1 MGWRWKSAVLLNCT
15 LFDECVMG
23 KLCGYCLKVI
33 KKSHFGSL
41 GVICWSTWG
50 RKVINPIASQCAYIP
65 SANAVIIC
73 MYHYPSTTSSS
84 PNNLISYNLRHAKST
99 ISKTSESDQL
109 IKIHNPPFLFQN
121 YLYYLSVNQTYLQ
134 IYNFTYFMGI
144 NSIVLIEIRFW
155 SKF

>member
-41 GVICWSTWG
+41 GVLCWSTWG

-65 SANAVIIC
+65 SANAVIIYVC
-73 MYHYPSTTSSS
+73 IIIHQPLHHPRIISYLIIWDMQSQQSQKPL
-84 PNNLISYNLRHAKST
+84 NLIN
-99 ISKTSESDQL
+99 QL
-109 IKIHNPPFLFQN
+109 ILPFLFQN

>member
-15 LFDECVMG
+15 IFDECVMG

-41 GVICWSTWG
+41 GVLCWSTWG

-99 ISKTSESDQL
+99 ISKTSESDQS
-109 IKIHNPPFLFQN
+109 IDPPFPVPKLPV
-121 YLYYLSVNQTYLQ
+121 LSFCESNISANLQ
-134 IYNFTYFMGI
+134 FYIFHGY
-144 NSIVLIEIRFW
+144 
-155 SKF
+155 KFNRTNRD